1 MIDKTP
7 SSAENCLILFSSAL
21 ELLKNINKIMKTLII
36 DAVSKKIFL
45 VIISNKNIY
54 TSTYKNS
61 KNNFDKLTLLID
73 AFLKKNRT
81 SINQIGS
88 LYVNRGPG
96 SFAGI
101 RTSLS
106 IVKGIHFTKKID
118 YFSFS
123 YSDFVNEDQKKINN
137 WIEVPSLCKKYK
149 IKKNLINPLYLS

>member
-1 MIDKTP
+1 
-7 SSAENCLILFSSAL
+7 
-21 ELLKNINKIMKTLII
+21 MKTLII
-36 DAVSKKIFL
+36 DAVSEKIFL

-149 IKKNLINPLYLS
+149 IKKNLINPLYYS

>member
-1 MIDKTP
+1 M
-7 SSAENCLILFSSAL
+7 ILFSSAL
-21 ELLKNINKIMKTLII
+21 ELHENINKIMKTLII
-36 DAVSKKIFL
+36 DAVSEKIFL

-73 AFLKKNRT
+73 AFLKKNHT
-81 SINQIGS
+81 SINEISS

-106 IVKGIHFTKKID
+106 IVKGIHFSKKID

-137 WIEVPSLCKKYK
+137 WREVPGLCKKYK

>member
-1 MIDKTP
+1 
-7 SSAENCLILFSSAL
+7 
-21 ELLKNINKIMKTLII
+21 MKTLII
-36 DAVSKKIFL
+36 DAVSEKIFL

-73 AFLKKNRT
+73 AFLKKNRI

-149 IKKNLINPLYLS
+149 IKKNLINTLYLS

>member
-1 MIDKTP
+1 
-7 SSAENCLILFSSAL
+7 
-21 ELLKNINKIMKTLII
+21 MKTLII
-36 DAVSKKIFL
+36 DAVSEKIFL

-137 WIEVPSLCKKYK
+137 WREVPSLCKKYK

>member
-1 MIDKTP
+1 
-7 SSAENCLILFSSAL
+7 
-21 ELLKNINKIMKTLII
+21 MKTLII
-36 DAVSKKIFL
+36 DAVSEKIFL

-81 SINQIGS
+81 SINEISS

-123 YSDFVNEDQKKINN
+123 YSDFVNENQKKINN
-137 WIEVPSLCKKYK
+137 WREVPSLCKKYK
-149 IKKNLINPLYLS
+149 IKKNLINPLYYS

>member
-1 MIDKTP
+1 
-7 SSAENCLILFSSAL
+7 
-21 ELLKNINKIMKTLII
+21 MKTLII
-36 DAVSKKIFL
+36 DAVSEKIFL

-137 WIEVPSLCKKYK
+137 WLEVPSLCKKYK
-149 IKKNLINPLYLS
+149 IKKNLINPLYYS

>member
-1 MIDKTP
+1 
-7 SSAENCLILFSSAL
+7 
-21 ELLKNINKIMKTLII
+21 MKTLII

-61 KNNFDKLTLLID
+61 KNNFDKLTLLIE
-73 AFLKKNRT
+73 AFLKKNHT
-81 SINQIGS
+81 SINQISS

>member
-1 MIDKTP
+1 M
-7 SSAENCLILFSSAL
+7 ILFSSAL
-21 ELLKNINKIMKTLII
+21 ELHENINKIMKTLII
-36 DAVSKKIFL
+36 DAVSEKIFL

>member
-1 MIDKTP
+1 
-7 SSAENCLILFSSAL
+7 
-21 ELLKNINKIMKTLII
+21 MKTLII
-36 DAVSKKIFL
+36 DAVSEKIFL

-123 YSDFVNEDQKKINN
+123 YSDFVNEDQKKVNN

>member
-1 MIDKTP
+1 
-7 SSAENCLILFSSAL
+7 
-21 ELLKNINKIMKTLII
+21 MKTLII
-36 DAVSKKIFL
+36 DAVSEKIFL

-137 WIEVPSLCKKYK
+137 WIEVPNLCKKYK

>member
-1 MIDKTP
+1 
-7 SSAENCLILFSSAL
+7 
-21 ELLKNINKIMKTLII
+21 MKTLII
-36 DAVSKKIFL
+36 DAVSEKIFL

-73 AFLKKNRT
+73 AFLKKNRI

-123 YSDFVNEDQKKINN
+123 YRDFVNEDKKKINN

>member
-1 MIDKTP
+1 
-7 SSAENCLILFSSAL
+7 
-21 ELLKNINKIMKTLII
+21 MKTLII
-36 DAVSKKIFL
+36 DAVSEKIFL

-73 AFLKKNRT
+73 VFLKKNRT

>member
-1 MIDKTP
+1 
-7 SSAENCLILFSSAL
+7 
-21 ELLKNINKIMKTLII
+21 MKTLII
-36 DAVSKKIFL
+36 DAVSEKIFL

-81 SINQIGS
+81 SINEISS

-137 WIEVPSLCKKYK
+137 WREVPSLCKKYK

>member
-1 MIDKTP
+1 
-7 SSAENCLILFSSAL
+7 
-21 ELLKNINKIMKTLII
+21 MKTLII
-36 DAVSKKIFL
+36 DAVSEKIFL

-123 YSDFVNEDQKKINN
+123 YSDFVNEDKKKINN
-137 WIEVPSLCKKYK
+137 WI
-149 IKKNLINPLYLS
+149 

>member
-1 MIDKTP
+1 
-7 SSAENCLILFSSAL
+7 
-21 ELLKNINKIMKTLII
+21 MKTLII
-36 DAVSKKIFL
+36 DAVSEKIFL

-123 YSDFVNEDQKKINN
+123 YRDFVNEDQKKINN

>member
-1 MIDKTP
+1 
-7 SSAENCLILFSSAL
+7 
-21 ELLKNINKIMKTLII
+21 MKTLII
-36 DAVSKKIFL
+36 DAVSEKIFL

>member
-1 MIDKTP
+1 
-7 SSAENCLILFSSAL
+7 LILFSSAL

-36 DAVSKKIFL
+36 DAVSEKIFL

-137 WIEVPSLCKKYK
+137 WREVPGLCKKYK

>member
-1 MIDKTP
+1 
-7 SSAENCLILFSSAL
+7 
-21 ELLKNINKIMKTLII
+21 MKTLII
-36 DAVSKKIFL
+36 DAVSEKIFL

-81 SINQIGS
+81 SINEISS

-123 YSDFVNEDQKKINN
+123 YSDFVNEDKKKINN

>member
-1 MIDKTP
+1 
-7 SSAENCLILFSSAL
+7 
-21 ELLKNINKIMKTLII
+21 MKTLII
-36 DAVSKKIFL
+36 DAVSEKIFL

-61 KNNFDKLTLLID
+61 KNNFDKLTLLIE

-81 SINQIGS
+81 SINQISS

>member
-1 MIDKTP
+1 
-7 SSAENCLILFSSAL
+7 
-21 ELLKNINKIMKTLII
+21 MKTLII
-36 DAVSKKIFL
+36 DAVSEKIFL

-81 SINQIGS
+81 SINQISS

>member
-1 MIDKTP
+1 
-7 SSAENCLILFSSAL
+7 
-21 ELLKNINKIMKTLII
+21 MKTLII
-36 DAVSKKIFL
+36 DAVSEKIFL

-73 AFLKKNRT
+73 AFLKKKRI

-123 YSDFVNEDQKKINN
+123 YSDFVNEDQKKVNN

>member
-1 MIDKTP
+1 
-7 SSAENCLILFSSAL
+7 
-21 ELLKNINKIMKTLII
+21 MKTLII
-36 DAVSKKIFL
+36 DAVSEKIFL

-81 SINQIGS
+81 SINEISS

>member
-1 MIDKTP
+1 
-7 SSAENCLILFSSAL
+7 
-21 ELLKNINKIMKTLII
+21 MKTLII

>member
-1 MIDKTP
+1 
-7 SSAENCLILFSSAL
+7 
-21 ELLKNINKIMKTLII
+21 MKTLII
-36 DAVSKKIFL
+36 DAVSEKIFL

-73 AFLKKNRT
+73 AFLKKNRI

-123 YSDFVNEDQKKINN
+123 YSDFVNEDKKKINN